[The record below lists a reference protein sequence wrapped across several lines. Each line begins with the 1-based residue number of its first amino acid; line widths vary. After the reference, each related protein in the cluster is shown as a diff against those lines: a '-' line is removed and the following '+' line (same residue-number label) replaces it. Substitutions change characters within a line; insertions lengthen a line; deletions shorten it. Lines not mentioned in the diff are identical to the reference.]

1 MGNNQ
6 TKTIINFKNKKNMK
20 TNMYKIVLGLVLTTA
35 LSVSCNKDDQTTD
48 ASLSKE
54 NGNFGGTYVQQD
66 QMARPAINTVFI
78 ASGAPKEAFNATIP
92 SQMGA
97 AYQSIFQSRLLALNP
112 GYSTNALGLDAAT
125 FTSILSTDVL
135 GVSKVAPTTFF
146 DGTNVLTGRALAD
159 DVIDVEL
166 LLIFGGPTG
175 ADNPGLTSDH
185 VNANDKAF
193 SNSFPYLASAW

>member
-1 MGNNQ
+1 
-6 TKTIINFKNKKNMK
+6 MK
-20 TNMYKIVLGLVLTTA
+20 TNKYIIVAITLVVSLI
-35 LSVSCNKDDQTTD
+35 SVNCSDDSD
-48 ASLSKE
+48 SPDYS
-54 NGNFGGTYVQQD
+54 GTYVQQD

-78 ASGAPKEAFNATIP
+78 ASGAPKDAFNASIP
-92 SQMGA
+92 SAMGA

-112 GYSTNALGLDAAT
+112 GYTTNALGMTASQ
-125 FTSILSTDVL
+125 FTTALATDVL
-135 GVSKVAPTTFF
+135 NVKTTGTTTFF

-159 DVIDVEL
+159 DVIDTEL

-193 SNSFPYLASAW
+193 LTSFPYLASAW